1 MMHKNI
7 LESIANTPI
16 LKLNNIG
23 NGNIY
28 VKLEKLNPA
37 GSVKDRP
44 VYYMIKGLE
53 ERGILKEGD
62 VLVEATS
69 GNTGLALAMIGRI
82 KGYEVILVMP
92 ETMSVERRELMK
104 SYGAKLVLT
113 EGKKG
118 MKGAIEKAKELIKEN
133 ENYKSIGQFDNEDN
147 VKAHYETTG
156 PEIYKD
162 LNDIDI
168 FTCGVGTGGTISG
181 VGKYLKQQNEYIKIV
196 ALEPKNSP
204 TISENKSGPH
214 KIQGIGAGFIP
225 SNYKAEVVDEV
236 ITVED
241 NDAFNMVRELAEK
254 EGLLV
259 GISSGANIFGALE
272 LSKKYPDK
280 KIVTI
285 VCDGIEKYIS
295 LEIFK

>member
-1 MMHKNI
+1 
-7 LESIANTPI
+7 
-16 LKLNNIG
+16 
-23 NGNIY
+23 
-28 VKLEKLNPA
+28 
-37 GSVKDRP
+37 
-44 VYYMIKGLE
+44 
-53 ERGILKEGD
+53 
-62 VLVEATS
+62 
-69 GNTGLALAMIGRI
+69 
-82 KGYEVILVMP
+82 
-92 ETMSVERRELMK
+92 
-104 SYGAKLVLT
+104 
-113 EGKKG
+113 

>member
-62 VLVEATS
+62 VLFEATS

-113 EGKKG
+113 EGKK
-118 MKGAIEKAKELIKEN
+118 
-133 ENYKSIGQFDNEDN
+133 
-147 VKAHYETTG
+147 V
-156 PEIYKD
+156 
-162 LNDIDI
+162 
-168 FTCGVGTGGTISG
+168 
-181 VGKYLKQQNEYIKIV
+181 
-196 ALEPKNSP
+196 
-204 TISENKSGPH
+204 
-214 KIQGIGAGFIP
+214 
-225 SNYKAEVVDEV
+225 
-236 ITVED
+236 
-241 NDAFNMVRELAEK
+241 
-254 EGLLV
+254 
-259 GISSGANIFGALE
+259 
-272 LSKKYPDK
+272 
-280 KIVTI
+280 
-285 VCDGIEKYIS
+285 
-295 LEIFK
+295 